1 MCSDMGFGTDQLT
14 AKALQALEEV
24 LDRCGTEAVPK
35 CLMLRFTLA
44 YLYSVSRGEPDLFI
58 EYWRTVTE
66 PPRRGE
72 SEAICA
78 TGRRQNAN
86 AILNGIYRRL
96 GLERP

>member
-1 MCSDMGFGTDQLT
+1 MGFATEQLT

-24 LDRCGTEAVPK
+24 LVRCGTQAAPK

-44 YLYSVSRGEPDLFI
+44 YLYSVSRGDPDLFVNF
-58 EYWRTVTE
+58 WRTVTE
-66 PPRRGE
+66 PPRPGE

-86 AILNGIYRRL
+86 AILNAIYLRL
-96 GLERP
+96 GLDRP

>member
-1 MCSDMGFGTDQLT
+1 MGFATDQLT

-24 LDRCGTEAVPK
+24 LVGCRTQAAPK

-58 EYWRTVTE
+58 RFWRTVTE
-66 PPRRGE
+66 PPRLGE
-72 SEAICA
+72 SKAICA

-86 AILNGIYRRL
+86 AILNANYLRL

>member
-1 MCSDMGFGTDQLT
+1 MGFGTDQLT
-14 AKALQALEEV
+14 VKALQALEEV
-24 LDRCGTEAVPK
+24 LLRCGREAVPK

-58 EYWRTVTE
+58 KFWRTVTE
-66 PPRRGE
+66 PPRPGE

-86 AILNGIYRRL
+86 AILNAIYLRL
-96 GLERP
+96 GLERL

>member
-1 MCSDMGFGTDQLT
+1 MGFGTDQLT
-14 AKALQALEEV
+14 VKALQALEEV
-24 LDRCGTEAVPK
+24 LLRCGRETVPK

-58 EYWRTVTE
+58 KFWRTVTE
-66 PPRRGE
+66 PPRPGE

-86 AILNGIYRRL
+86 AILNAIYLRL
-96 GLERP
+96 GLMRP